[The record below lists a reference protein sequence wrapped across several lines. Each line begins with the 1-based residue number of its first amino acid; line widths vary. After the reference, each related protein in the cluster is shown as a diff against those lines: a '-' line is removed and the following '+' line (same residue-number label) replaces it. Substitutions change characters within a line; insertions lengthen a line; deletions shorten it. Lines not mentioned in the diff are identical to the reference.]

1 MDKQTHVGKPVYSF
15 IPVVVEGLD
24 ISNPICDGLYGQ
36 GNTEIR

>member
-1 MDKQTHVGKPVYSF
+1 MYEQSHFGNPIHSF
-15 IPVVVEGLD
+15 MPVVVEGFD